1 MKRYNKTKI
10 VGVIFVILFALL
22 IAYTFN
28 YVSEIREKQLSELA
42 KGSILRTE
50 FDFFAS
56 ECLQDYDENTKF
68 GIYDSKWLN
77 EKMYEINVRILLTC
91 EDKLIG
97 GSYGYNN
104 STNTYILKYSV
115 VKNEKTPVCMCV
127 YELTYRLSL
136 SSKDFNFD
144 YQQID
149 VSEW

>member
-22 IAYTFN
+22 IAYTFK
-28 YVSEIREKQLSELA
+28 YVSEIREKQLAVLA
-42 KGSILRTE
+42 EGEILRAE

-56 ECLQDYDENTKF
+56 ECLQDYDEDTIF
-68 GIYDSKWLN
+68 GIYDSKWIN

-104 STNTYILKYSV
+104 STNIYTLKYTV
-115 VKNEKTPVCMCV
+115 LRNEKTPVCMCV

-136 SSKDFNFD
+136 SSKEFDVD

>member
-10 VGVIFVILFALL
+10 AGVIFVILFAIL

-28 YVSEIREKQLSELA
+28 YVSEIREKQLRELA
-42 KGSILRTE
+42 QGAILRAE

-56 ECLQDYDENTKF
+56 ECLQDYDEDTKF
-68 GIYDSKWLN
+68 GIYNSKWLN
-77 EKMYEINVRILLTC
+77 EKMFEINVRILLTC

-104 STNTYILKYSV
+104 STNTYTLKYTV
-115 VKNEKTPVCMCV
+115 FKNEKIPVCMCV

-136 SSKDFNFD
+136 SSKKFNLDF
-144 YQQID
+144 QQID

>member
-10 VGVIFVILFALL
+10 AGVIFVILFAIL

-42 KGSILRTE
+42 KGAILRAE

-77 EKMYEINVRILLTC
+77 EKMFEINVRILLTC

-104 STNTYILKYSV
+104 STNTYTLKYSV
-115 VKNEKTPVCMCV
+115 VTNEKIPVCMCV

-136 SSKDFNFD
+136 SSKDFNLD
-144 YQQID
+144 YKQID

>member
-10 VGVIFVILFALL
+10 VGVIFFILFGIL

-42 KGSILRTE
+42 KGAILRAE
-50 FDFFAS
+50 FDFYAS
-56 ECLQDYDENTKF
+56 ECLQDYDEDTKF

-77 EKMYEINVRILLTC
+77 EKMFEINVRIILTC

-104 STNTYILKYSV
+104 STNTYNLEYTV
-115 VKNEKTPVCMCV
+115 LKNEKTPVCICV

-136 SSKDFNFD
+136 SSKDFYLD
-144 YQQID
+144 IKQID
-149 VSEW
+149 VTEW

>member
-22 IAYTFN
+22 IAYTFK
-28 YVSEIREKQLSELA
+28 YVSEIREKQLAELA
-42 KGSILRTE
+42 EGEILRAE

-56 ECLQDYDENTKF
+56 ECLQDYDEDTKF
-68 GIYDSKWLN
+68 GIYNSKWLN

-104 STNTYILKYSV
+104 ITNMYTLKYTV
-115 VKNEKTPVCMCV
+115 LRNEKTPVCMCV
-127 YELTYRLSL
+127 YELTYRLSI
-136 SSKDFNFD
+136 SSKEFNVD
-144 YQQID
+144 YKQIN

>member
-10 VGVIFVILFALL
+10 VGVIFFILFGIL
-22 IAYTFN
+22 IVYTFN

-42 KGSILRTE
+42 QGAVLRAE
-50 FDFFAS
+50 FDFYAS
-56 ECLQDYDENTKF
+56 ECLQDYDEDTEF

-77 EKMYEINVRILLTC
+77 EKMYEINVRIILTC

-104 STNTYILKYSV
+104 STNTYTLEYTV
-115 VKNEKTPVCMCV
+115 LKNEKTPVCICV

-136 SSKDFNFD
+136 SSKDFD
-144 YQQID
+144 LDVEEID
-149 VSEW
+149 VTEW